1 MSGSVPIG
9 GSDPAAGSIPDP
21 ERLRRASRQLEGVFV
36 EQLFKAMRSTVPE
49 GGVADGGAG
58 EEMFT
63 AMMDQHTA
71 EQATAHWE
79 RGLGEALYR
88 QLRAAIS
95 GPPGEPFETEGR

>member
-1 MSGSVPIG
+1 MNGSKPIG
-9 GSDPAAGSIPDP
+9 APVGGSIPDP

-36 EQLFKAMRSTVPE
+36 EQLFKSMRSTVPE
-49 GGVADGGAG
+49 GGVAAGGAG

-63 AMMDQHTA
+63 AMMDQHVA

-88 QLRAAIS
+88 QLRAALS
-95 GPPGEPFETEGR
+95 GPSGEPPEDKGR